1 MVEIPHELID
11 SLTELGMLDSE
22 AKLYAAL
29 VFLRSAEVRDL
40 LEFLD
45 VSKPSIYEGLRM
57 LEKNGLIILTS
68 PRPATYQAIEPKI
81 ALEIIITRYMDAKK
95 EALIQLQDFKNQE
108 ITIKPNNPL
117 FFIFGGKS
125 IEFKIKD
132 MLKNAKVNIYC
143 QTSFKYLNYIEKITK
158 KNIQMYLTVKINEND
173 NKGRLERLSRMSNVK
188 INIIEKNEVIETG
201 KDYLKNQ
208 SMDSTMDLIDLDNQ
222 FMLVVDDSEVL
233 AVPPLKDDS
242 LTAITSTNKAI
253 IFRIKIGIEEASSS
267 NKSDEP

>member
-1 MVEIPHELID
+1 MVEIPHELIK

-68 PRPATYQAIEPKI
+68 PRPATYQAIEPKV
-81 ALEIIITRYMDAKK
+81 ALEIIIKRYMDAKK
-95 EALIQLQDFKNQE
+95 EALIHLQDFKDQE
-108 ITIKPNNPL
+108 ISIKPNNPL

-132 MLKNAKVNIYC
+132 MLKNAKDSIYC
-143 QTSFKYLNYIEKITK
+143 RTSFKHLNYIEKTAK
-158 KNIQMYLTVKINEND
+158 KNIQIYLTVMIDEKD
-173 NKGRLERLSRMSNVK
+173 NKGKLERLSRLSNVK
-188 INIIEKNEVIETG
+188 INITEKNQIIESMEKG
-201 KDYLKNQ
+201 NLKNQ
-208 SMDSTMDLIDLDNQ
+208 SIDGMMDLIDLDNQ
-222 FMLVVDDSEVL
+222 FMIVVDDSEIL
-233 AVPPLKDDS
+233 AVPPLKNES
-242 LTAITSTNKAI
+242 LTAITSTNKAL
-253 IFRIKIGIEEASSS
+253 IFRMKIGIEEA
-267 NKSDEP
+267 

>member
-1 MVEIPHELID
+1 MVEIPHELIK

-45 VSKPSIYEGLRM
+45 VSKPSIYESLRM

-81 ALEIIITRYMDAKK
+81 ALEIITKRYEDAKK
-95 EALIQLQDFKNQE
+95 EALIQLQDFKDQE

-132 MLKNAKVNIYC
+132 MLKNAKDNIYC
-143 QTSFKYLNYIEKITK
+143 KTSFKYLNYIEKAAK
-158 KNIQMYLTVKINEND
+158 KNIQIHLTVMIDEKD
-173 NKGRLERLSRMSNVK
+173 NKGKLERLSRLSNVK
-188 INIIEKNEVIETG
+188 INITEKNQIVERMEKG
-201 KDYLKNQ
+201 NLKNQ
-208 SMDSTMDLIDLDNQ
+208 SMDGMMDLIDLDNQ

-233 AVPPLKDDS
+233 AVPPLKDES
-242 LTAITSTNKAI
+242 LTAITSTNKAL
-253 IFRIKIGIEEASSS
+253 IFRMKMGI
-267 NKSDEP
+267 